1 MTDSTD
7 DATQHWT
14 VTFGE
19 AATMRDAIREA
30 FSAGTRG
37 APRACH
43 PTLLDHDGSFDGQV
57 QSQRPDTITWA
68 VPRIPPCPLGAVSVP
83 DLIAKMW
90 ELKRW
95 AADPG
100 FHTLERR
107 AERIE
112 RRAGTCRALP
122 HSTLHRAMTRQ
133 HMPRLEQLELFVRAC
148 GAEAHWYEWQRAWRA
163 VDANIKSRGK
173 PRHRGR

>member
-1 MTDSTD
+1 MTDATD
-7 DATQHWT
+7 DDTQHWT

-19 AATMRDAIREA
+19 AATTRDALWDA
-30 FSAGTRG
+30 LSAGTRG
-37 APRACH
+37 TSRTCRSAP
-43 PTLLDHDGSFDGQV
+43 LDHDGSSDAQV
-57 QSQRPDTITWA
+57 QPQRPDAITWV
-68 VPRIPPCPLGAVSVP
+68 VPRIPPCPLAAVSVP

-148 GAEAHWYEWQRAWRA
+148 GAEAHWYEWERAWRA
-163 VDANIKSRGK
+163 VDANIKSSGK
-173 PRHRGR
+173 PRHSRR